1 MTPPNHS
8 QKTVVIKPGKIAGS
22 FFKELIEYRELVYY
36 FAWREFKVRYKQ
48 TAIGVL
54 WVIFQPLLF
63 TLVITLL
70 LFRGIHVS
78 FGNDLVPSILPV
90 YIGMLFWNYFEQ
102 GINNASNSLVN
113 NQAIITKV
121 YFPRFIP
128 VLAAALVG
136 LIDFFIGFSLLFV
149 LCLWFHTTPDWIGL
163 FSVFPLMIA
172 AFLVVY
178 GAGILFATLNVRFR
192 DVKFAL
198 PFMMR
203 ILLFATPV
211 FYPLSYLPQS
221 VHWLLYLNP
230 MTAIIELFRHYTFNL
245 TGPEQWQYIL
255 LSGVSTVV
263 ILFIGTRYFR
273 SKERQFADIA

>member
-1 MTPPNHS
+1 VNENAHTHRVS
-8 QKTVVIKPGKIAGS
+8 IKPGKLAGG
-22 FFKELIEYRELVYY
+22 FFKELFEYRELVYY
-36 FAWREFKVRYKQ
+36 FTWREFKVRYKQ

-70 LFRGIHVS
+70 LFRGVHVD
-78 FGNDLVPSILPV
+78 FGNPLVPSIIPV

-136 LIDFFIGFSLLFV
+136 LVDFFIAFLLLFI
-149 LCLWFHTTPDWIGL
+149 LCWYFGVSLDPVGL
-163 FSVFPLMIA
+163 LSVIPLVGA
-172 AFLVVY
+172 AFLIVY

-211 FYPLSYLPQS
+211 FYPISFLPQP

-230 MTAIIELFRHYTFNL
+230 MTPIIELFRHYAL
-245 TGPEQWQYIL
+245 GLAGPANWGYVGLSALSLVTIL
-255 LSGVSTVV
+255 IVGTV
-263 ILFIGTRYFR
+263 YFR
-273 SKERQFADIA
+273 NKERQFADIA

>member
-1 MTPPNHS
+1 MPKVT
-8 QKTVVIKPGKIAGS
+8 IKPGKLAGN
-22 FFKELIEYRELVYY
+22 FFKELLEYRELIYY
-36 FAWREFKVRYKQ
+36 FSWREFKVRYKQ

-70 LFRGIHVS
+70 LFRGISVD
-78 FGNDLVPSILPV
+78 FGDPIIPSILPV
-90 YIGMLFWNYFEQ
+90 YVGMLFWNYFEQ
-102 GINNASNSLVN
+102 GLNNASNSLVN

-136 LIDFFIGFSLLFV
+136 LVDFFIGFSLFFV
-149 LCLWFHTTPDWIGL
+149 LCAYYGVNPDWIGL
-163 FSVFPLMIA
+163 LSVFPLTAI
-172 AFLVVY
+172 AFLLVY

-203 ILLFATPV
+203 VMLFATPV
-211 FYPLSYLPQS
+211 FYPISFLPQS

-230 MTAIIELFRHYTFNL
+230 MTSIIELFRHFALGLPAPVTW
-245 TGPEQWQYIL
+245 EYIA
-255 LSGVSTVV
+255 LSAASLVV
-263 ILFIGTRYFR
+263 ILAIGTRYFR
-273 SKERQFADIA
+273 NKERQFADIA

>member
-1 MTPPNHS
+1 MS
-8 QKTVVIKPGKIAGS
+8 TVTIKPGKLAGN

-63 TLVITLL
+63 TLVVTLL
-70 LFRGIHVS
+70 LFRGISVD
-78 FGNDLVPSILPV
+78 FGDPLIPAIIPV
-90 YIGMLFWNYFEQ
+90 YLGMLFWNYFEQ
-102 GINNASNSLVN
+102 GLNNASNSLVN

-136 LIDFFIGFSLLFV
+136 LVDFFIGFSLLFV
-149 LCLWFHTTPDWIGL
+149 LAAYFHVSLDWAGL
-163 FSVFPLMIA
+163 LTVFPLMTG
-172 AFLVVY
+172 AFLLVY

-203 ILLFATPV
+203 VLLFATPV
-211 FYPLSYLPQS
+211 FYPITFLPQS

-230 MTAIIELFRHYTFNL
+230 MTSIIELFRHYALGLPAPVSWEYVALSAITL
-245 TGPEQWQYIL
+245 IIIL
-255 LSGVSTVV
+255 
-263 ILFIGTRYFR
+263 IIGTRYFR
-273 SKERQFADIA
+273 NKERQFADIA

>member
-1 MTPPNHS
+1 MG
-8 QKTVVIKPGKIAGS
+8 VVTIKPGKLGGN
-22 FFKELIEYRELVYY
+22 FFKELLEYRELVYY

-70 LFRGIHVS
+70 LFRGISVD
-78 FGNDLVPSILPV
+78 FGNPLVPSIIPV
-90 YIGMLFWNYFEQ
+90 YLGMLFWNYFEQ
-102 GINNASNSLVN
+102 GLNNASNSLVN

-136 LIDFFIGFSLLFV
+136 LVDFFIGFSLLFV
-149 LCLWFHTTPDWIGL
+149 LAAWYGVALDWIGL
-163 FSVFPLMIA
+163 LSVFPLMA
-172 AFLVVY
+172 GAFLLVY

-203 ILLFATPV
+203 VLLFATPV
-211 FYPLSYLPQS
+211 FYPITFLPHS
-221 VHWLLYLNP
+221 VHWLLYVNP
-230 MTAIIELFRHYTFNL
+230 MTSIIELFRHFALGLPAPVKWEYVA
-245 TGPEQWQYIL
+245 
-255 LSGVSTVV
+255 LSAVTLVV
-263 ILFIGTRYFR
+263 ILAIGTRYFR
-273 SKERQFADIA
+273 NKERQFADIA

>member
-1 MTPPNHS
+1 MSKVT
-8 QKTVVIKPGKIAGS
+8 IKPGKLAGS
-22 FFKELIEYRELVYY
+22 FMHELLEYRELIYY
-36 FAWREFKVRYKQ
+36 FSWREFKVRYKQ

-70 LFRGIHVS
+70 LFRGINVD
-78 FGNDLVPSILPV
+78 FGNAMVPNILPV

-102 GINNASNSLVN
+102 GTNNASNSLVN

-136 LIDFFIGFSLLFV
+136 LVDFFIAFLLLFV
-149 LCLWFHTTPDWIGL
+149 LCLYFNVALDWPGL
-163 FSVFPLMIA
+163 LSVIPLLIA
-172 AFLVVY
+172 AFLLVY
-178 GAGILFATLNVRFR
+178 GAGLLFATLNVRFR

-198 PFMMR
+198 PFLMR
-203 ILLFATPV
+203 ILLFVTPV
-211 FYPLSYLPQS
+211 FYPVTFLPSS

-230 MTAIIELFRHYTFNL
+230 MTSIIELFRHYAL
-245 TGPEQWQYIL
+245 GLAGPAHWQYLLISAASLVTIL
-255 LSGVSTVV
+255 T
-263 ILFIGTRYFR
+263 IGTLYFR
-273 SKERQFADIA
+273 NKERQFADIA

>member
-1 MTPPNHS
+1 MS
-8 QKTVVIKPGKIAGS
+8 TVTIKPGKLAGS
-22 FFKELIEYRELVYY
+22 FFKELLEYRELVYY

-70 LFRGIHVS
+70 LFRGISVD
-78 FGNDLVPSILPV
+78 FGDPLIPSIIPV
-90 YIGMLFWNYFEQ
+90 YLGMLFWNYFEQ
-102 GINNASNSLVN
+102 GLNNASNSLVN

-136 LIDFFIGFSLLFV
+136 LVDFFIGFSLLFV
-149 LCLWFHTTPDWIGL
+149 MAAWYNVALDWVGL
-163 FSVFPLMIA
+163 LTVFPLMSI
-172 AFLVVY
+172 AFLFVY

-203 ILLFATPV
+203 VLLFATPV
-211 FYPLSYLPQS
+211 FYPITFLPAS

-230 MTAIIELFRHYTFNL
+230 VTSIIELFRHFALGLPAPLKWEYVALSAATL
-245 TGPEQWQYIL
+245 IIIL
-255 LSGVSTVV
+255 
-263 ILFIGTRYFR
+263 IIGTRYFR
-273 SKERQFADIA
+273 NKERQFADIA

>member
-1 MTPPNHS
+1 MG
-8 QKTVVIKPGKIAGS
+8 TVTIKPGRLGGH

-70 LFRGIHVS
+70 LFRGISVD
-78 FGNDLVPSILPV
+78 FGDPLVPSIIPV
-90 YIGMLFWNYFEQ
+90 YLGMLFWNYFEQ
-102 GINNASNSLVN
+102 GLNNASNSLVN
-113 NQAIITKV
+113 NQSIITKV

-136 LIDFFIGFSLLFV
+136 LVDFFIGFSLLFV
-149 LCLWFHTTPDWIGL
+149 LAAYYGVALDWAGL
-163 FSVFPLMIA
+163 LTVFPLMA
-172 AFLVVY
+172 GAFLLVY
-178 GAGILFATLNVRFR
+178 GAGLLFATLNVRFR

-203 ILLFATPV
+203 VLLFATPV
-211 FYPLSYLPQS
+211 FYPITFLPQS

-230 MTAIIELFRHYTFNL
+230 MTSIIELFRHFALGLPAPVKWEYVA
-245 TGPEQWQYIL
+245 
-255 LSGVSTVV
+255 LSAATLIV